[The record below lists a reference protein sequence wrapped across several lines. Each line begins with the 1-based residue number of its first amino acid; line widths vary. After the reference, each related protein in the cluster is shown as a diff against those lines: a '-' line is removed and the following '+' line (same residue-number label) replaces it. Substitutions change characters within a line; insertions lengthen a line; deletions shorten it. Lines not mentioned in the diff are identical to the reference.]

1 MFTCDSCGI
10 LSRRPLIRNQIRQIR
25 SRDLRQYLVAKKVS
39 IRGCVEK
46 EDLVHVLMLFANGTD
61 PCLTPTDYST
71 NVRSQNPEES
81 FFRIDPSSN
90 RSENMPNVSNESD
103 ILHED
108 VQAQMEPAGSGSID
122 IAEEV
127 TESDSSPIISIPLS
141 TDDNEVDPICGPA
154 RSSNVEI
161 EEVFDGDNSPT
172 DAMEPVITEQD
183 DVPVTMNEKQSD
195 MVSEIPT
202 WSDKVQLSDI
212 KEVSELEYLSI
223 KQLKN
228 LLSTNRVDYKGCIER
243 RELLIR
249 VSRLWQEYNQSRQDV
264 EKLSEEELCKIC
276 WDAPIEC
283 VILECGH
290 MACCINCGKQMSEC
304 PICKQYVVRVV
315 RFFRA

>member
-1 MFTCDSCGI
+1 
-10 LSRRPLIRNQIRQIR
+10 
-25 SRDLRQYLVAKKVS
+25 
-39 IRGCVEK
+39 
-46 EDLVHVLMLFANGTD
+46 
-61 PCLTPTDYST
+61 
-71 NVRSQNPEES
+71 
-81 FFRIDPSSN
+81 
-90 RSENMPNVSNESD
+90 MPNVSNESD

-202 WSDKVQLSDI
+202 V
-212 KEVSELEYLSI
+212 
-223 KQLKN
+223 
-228 LLSTNRVDYKGCIER
+228 CI
-243 RELLIR
+243 L
-249 VSRLWQEYNQSRQDV
+249 
-264 EKLSEEELCKIC
+264 
-276 WDAPIEC
+276 
-283 VILECGH
+283 
-290 MACCINCGKQMSEC
+290 
-304 PICKQYVVRVV
+304 
-315 RFFRA
+315 F